1 MNLAKIKD
9 AKIDDTTLRDG
20 LQMPGI
26 RAPAPHQRL
35 KIASYLNDIGVDR
48 LELFGTWYDVDR
60 KTAQMILDAG
70 FKARVAIWV
79 RANKN
84 DIDEALR
91 LNGIKEVGISHPVS
105 DIHLNNKLMITR
117 DEAFERVTSA
127 VKYAAEHGLKIFY
140 HGEDSTRADIDF
152 ERRMIRGVIEAGADV
167 YRICDTVGAGIS
179 AHHNAEIDLTK
190 SIPDKTYQFSQ
201 NFKCEF
207 EFHGH
212 DDLGNAVT
220 NSLTSLSNGAT
231 WVSTT
236 MLGIGERSGNAETEK
251 LIMNLYHHYDV
262 KRFDIGLLT
271 ECCQLLNKYLKITI
285 PKNKAIVGENAFTH
299 QSGIHSDGV
308 IKHPETY
315 ELFPP
320 ESVGNLRRL
329 LIGSYSGKKIIL
341 FKLKQ
346 VLLEEE
352 SPEKFD
358 ENDGRVVA
366 LIDHIQ
372 NNLFGSGVR
381 HSPLTDEEFVE
392 IVRRFSLI

>member
-1 MNLAKIKD
+1 MATIQE

-26 RAPAPHQRL
+26 RAPAPPQRL
-35 KIASYLNDIGVDR
+35 KIATYLNDIGVDR

-60 KTAQMILDAG
+60 KTAQLILDAG
-70 FKARVAIWV
+70 FKARIAIWV

-105 DIHLNNKLMITR
+105 DIHLQNKLMITR
-117 DEAFERVTSA
+117 EEAFDRVTGA
-127 VKYAAEHGLKIFY
+127 VKYATEHGLRVFY
-140 HGEDSTRADIDF
+140 HGEDSTRSDMEYEKRI
-152 ERRMIRGVIEAGADV
+152 IQGVIEAGAEV

-179 AHHNAEIDLTK
+179 AHHTAEIDLNK
-190 SIPDKTYQFSQ
+190 SIPDKTYMFSQ
-201 NFKCEF
+201 NFKIGL

-220 NSLTSLSNGAT
+220 NSLTSLNNGAE

-236 MLGIGERSGNAETEK
+236 MLGVGERSGNAETEK
-251 LIMNLYHHYDV
+251 LIMNLYHHYGV
-262 KRFDIGLLT
+262 KRFDISLLT
-271 ECCQLLNKYLKITI
+271 ECCVLLNKYLNITI

-320 ESVGNLRRL
+320 ESVGNTRRL

-346 VLLEEE
+346 VLLEENSLE
-352 SPEKFD
+352 QFD
-358 ENDGRVVA
+358 ENDGRVIA
-366 LIDHIQ
+366 IIDYIQ
-372 NNLFGSGVR
+372 KNLFGSGVR
-381 HSPLTDEEFVE
+381 HSPLTDEEFKE
-392 IVRRFSLI
+392 LVRRFALI